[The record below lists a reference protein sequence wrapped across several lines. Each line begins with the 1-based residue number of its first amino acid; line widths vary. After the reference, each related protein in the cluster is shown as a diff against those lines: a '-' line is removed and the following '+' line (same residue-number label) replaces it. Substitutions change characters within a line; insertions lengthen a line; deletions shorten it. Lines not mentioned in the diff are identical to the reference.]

1 MKKYHLNHRYRDFLI
16 VPYIGITNN
25 IDFLQDDERIVITND
40 KVEAE
45 VVSCKIKN
53 FFSVLDLIEKHYKMQ
68 PFDWLQTWYNV
79 NKTLQ
84 SLDVL
89 LITLK
94 KC

>member
-1 MKKYHLNHRYRDFLI
+1 MKKYYLNHRYRDFLI
-16 VPYIGITNN
+16 VPYIGISNN
-25 IDFLQDDERIVITND
+25 IEFLQDNDRIDITND

-45 VVSCKIKN
+45 VVSCTIN
-53 FFSVLDLIEKHYKMQ
+53 HFFSVLDLIEEHYKMP
-68 PFDWLQTWYNV
+68 PFDWLKTWYNL
-79 NKTLQ
+79 NKNLQ